1 MPVMV
6 RKFFEFNFMRLSI
19 ILAGVP
25 RMPLFIC
32 RWQNGDFSAVS
43 APSRDEA
50 MELLDEVGNADVA
63 DLFTVK
69 NFMVHF
75 QLKTEA
81 DAVDEP
87 VPVELEGFGD
97 DTYDILCE
105 RVYPV
110 YSKVSA
116 KVVDD
121 LPTSGE
127 IPNAMRECALAKLKE
142 AIVTER
148 LRNMDSKKAKLSDDP
163 DVAELQKERDTPRQI
178 AEKVLKEHRRRA
190 ITEMQSPSKKVQ

>member
-1 MPVMV
+1 
-6 RKFFEFNFMRLSI
+6 
-19 ILAGVP
+19 
-25 RMPLFIC
+25 
-32 RWQNGDFSAVS
+32 
-43 APSRDEA
+43 

-75 QLKTEA
+75 QLKAEA
-81 DAVDEP
+81 DTVDDP
-87 VPVELEGFGD
+87 VPVQVEAFGD
-97 DTYDILCE
+97 DTYDMLWK

-110 YSKVSA
+110 YGKVSA
-116 KVVDD
+116 QVVDD

-127 IPNAMRECALAKLKE
+127 IPNEMRKAALMKLNE

-163 DVAELQKERDTPRQI
+163 DVAELQKERDRPRQI
-178 AEKVLKEHRRRA
+178 AEKVVKEHRRRA
-190 ITEMQSPSKKVQ
+190 IIEMQSPSNKVQ